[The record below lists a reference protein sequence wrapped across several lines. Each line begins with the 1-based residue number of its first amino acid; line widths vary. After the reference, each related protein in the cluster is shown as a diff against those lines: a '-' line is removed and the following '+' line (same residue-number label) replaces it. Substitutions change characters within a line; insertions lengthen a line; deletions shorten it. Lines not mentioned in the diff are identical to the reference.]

1 MQYLLWYVI
10 IFMVI
15 LLVLYIVEFH
25 IPNAKEM
32 LGCSKVFR
40 FITKKYDLSMN
51 KSRVRV
57 LSKVI
62 VVANAFILSIPMML
76 VLFVKLSY
84 FEAIGISLVI
94 FIALILGIY
103 NLIGYMLK
111 KKGW

>member
-1 MQYLLWYVI
+1 MQYLFWYVI
-10 IFMVI
+10 IFMII
-15 LLVLYIVEFH
+15 LLALYVVEFY
-25 IPNAKEM
+25 IPLRKEI

-51 KSRVRV
+51 KNRVRT
-57 LSKVI
+57 LSKLI
-62 VVANAFILSIPMML
+62 VVANSFILSIPMTI

-103 NLIGYMLK
+103 NLIGYILK